1 MSNLNRDYLECSNC
15 GLVEDGDFAGNVFTR
30 KMKNGTLGPKT
41 TMEFK
46 ALNTE
51 GTLYSCPNCQNKL
64 PAVLWDDGDE

>member
-1 MSNLNRDYLECSNC
+1 
-15 GLVEDGDFAGNVFTR
+15 VFTR